1 MINRQAA
8 RTCQCL
14 LILVCA
20 MFFALQPQRLH
31 AQAIPAGT
39 SQRTLDIAGTPIEIF
54 TYKPAHYAGG
64 PLLLSLHGLARNAQG
79 YRNHAV
85 ALADRHGF
93 LVVAPLF
100 DRERFSTWRYQQG
113 GMVRPSS
120 RDGEGD
126 LQLEPRAQWTGHQFL
141 RIIETVRTLESAP
154 RLPYYLLGHSA
165 GGQTLSRFAAFI
177 PHEARRIVIANPS
190 TWLWPARDARFPFG
204 FGGLP
209 DELASDTVLQRY
221 LAQPIIVL
229 LGSADIEVTPDLN
242 VSPPAMRQG
251 ANRYERGRNA
261 YQAAQALAA
270 DRGWPFNWQL
280 VEVPGVGH
288 SAARMFRSSAALQA
302 LTPQP

>member
-1 MINRQAA
+1 V
-8 RTCQCL
+8 T
-14 LILVCA
+14 
-20 MFFALQPQRLH
+20 FFAAILATLPS
-31 AQAIPAGT
+31 AIPAASLPQGAA
-39 SQRTLDIAGTPIEIF
+39 QRTLNIAGTPIEIY

-126 LQLEPRAQWTGHQFL
+126 LRLEPREQWTGYQFL
-141 RIIETVRTLESAP
+141 RIIEAVRTLENAP

-221 LAQPIIVL
+221 LAQPITVL
-229 LGSADIEVTPDLN
+229 LGTADVKTTPDLN

-251 ANRYERGRNA
+251 ENRYERGRNV
-261 YQAAQALAA
+261 YRAAQALAA
-270 DRGWPFNWQL
+270 ERGWPFNWQL
-280 VEVPGVGH
+280 VEVPEVGH
-288 SAARMFRSSAALQA
+288 SAARMFRSPAALQT